1 MREQKQKIEISLLD
15 LRKFVGVDRFL
26 IIDTVFG
33 NKNTYNSKTTASY
46 PGLNY
51 FSPAPVQGV
60 QMVGSIVFPS
70 LFFRPHTTTWT
81 PWKGYFSAFLYYK
94 TTRLL
99 SPVNRLSVWG
109 KSETLSLP
117 SPRDF
122 FTLFPNREPVHK
134 LRLLGQ
140 VTLKL
145 TSFPVPPL
153 FLSDKGCLHV
163 GYCQFFSFIKNLTQ
177 FIISGLIFLILIS
190 VSKIKLV
197 RVTKYN
203 FCCIKHGRELK
214 GVCPKHSLQ
223 GSVKDSS
230 AIFP

>member
-1 MREQKQKIEISLLD
+1 MWKRNPHVLKMIYWSTRNAMREQKQKIEISLLD

-51 FSPAPVQGV
+51 FSSAPVQGV

-109 KSETLSLP
+109 KSETLSVP

-122 FTLFPNREPVHK
+122 FTPFPNREPVHK

-153 FLSDKGCLHV
+153 FFKW
-163 GYCQFFSFIKNLTQ
+163 
-177 FIISGLIFLILIS
+177 
-190 VSKIKLV
+190 
-197 RVTKYN
+197 
-203 FCCIKHGRELK
+203 
-214 GVCPKHSLQ
+214 
-223 GSVKDSS
+223 
-230 AIFP
+230 